1 MKKLLLSILL
11 ILSISC
17 LSACGNQSEVMGY
30 WLSSDGEFYHFDV
43 STVTTGLYDTENIEN
58 TVYSYNIYGDV
69 IEFTRENAT
78 YKYNYKVN
86 TEDNTLSLTPVTD
99 SSEKIILYGTNSVMQ
114 EEIIVGLKIQ
124 NS

>member
-1 MKKLLLSILL
+1 MRKLYVCFLMLFTIFSITACSQNSP
-11 ILSISC
+11 IL
-17 LSACGNQSEVMGY
+17 GY